1 MKKKVNWSSVPEV
14 AMSLSKYYTSSNS
27 FQPEELV
34 KRPERLQAS
43 AGWQSLPTREAPP
56 FQTQQLSTVQAPAA
70 ASATPGNVTA
80 APDLEIDGTEQIKA
94 TQKLPDATANIDLS
108 NYLELAVAEQQIEE
122 AYQKGMRAGQEKSE
136 QDFGAATRILLNTCQ
151 QLDTIRETII
161 SNSGEELQNF
171 ALAIAERIL
180 RISVQ
185 EQDNTIIATIEEA
198 LRRAVKS
205 DEFTVYIHP
214 EDYQAVAEHSADIIA
229 GLTGLNKIVIKKDTR
244 VERGG
249 AKIESENCTIDATI
263 LSQFD
268 VIREEIKKN
277 L

>member
-1 MKKKVNWSSVPEV
+1 
-14 AMSLSKYYTSSNS
+14 MSLSKYYASSNS

-34 KRPERLQAS
+34 KRGDKSQVPP
-43 AGWQSLPTREAPP
+43 GWQSLAIHEGLP
-56 FQTQQLSTVQAPAA
+56 FQTQQLPAAPA
-70 ASATPGNVTA
+70 PQKDA
-80 APDLEIDGTEQIKA
+80 APA
-94 TQKLPDATANIDLS
+94 VPATAGVPVVPQKTPDKTSPTAVAEILSAAVSLQQPIDLS
-108 NYLELAVAEQQIEE
+108 NYLERTIADQKIEE
-122 AYQKGMRAGQEKSE
+122 AYQKGLQAGQEKCE
-136 QDFGAATRILLNTCQ
+136 QDFGSAARTLLNTCQ

-161 SNSGEELQNF
+161 VNSSEELQNF

-198 LRRAVKS
+198 LQRAVKS
-205 DEFTVYIHP
+205 DEFTIYIHP
-214 EDYQAVAEHSADIIA
+214 DDYQAVADNSAEIIA
-229 GLTGLNKIVIKKDTR
+229 GLTGLNKIVIKKDIR

-249 AKIESENCTIDATI
+249 AKIESDNCTIDATI

-268 VIREEIKKN
+268 AIREEIKKN